1 MNTVF
6 VTHPRNMLERYFGDK
21 ALAELRARAR
31 VKLNAGHRELTT
43 DELAIA
49 ARDCDVIIAYRQ
61 TPAPRALF
69 TALPGLAAL
78 VRCAVDIRTIDVDAA
93 CEHGVLVTQASAGFV
108 PSVSEWVI
116 GVMVAMARGIDTY
129 AAAYHRGV
137 PAEPAM
143 GRQLRGAT
151 LGVIGYGQISRYL
164 CDVACALGMR
174 VVVADP
180 YADVERHTLEQVTLP
195 ALLGMSDF
203 VVCLA
208 PATAETAH
216 LMNVRT
222 FASMK
227 PGTYFINAARG
238 ELVDEAALRCAL
250 DSGHLAGCA
259 LDVGSE
265 PDQMPSL
272 LLARH
277 PKVIATPHI
286 GGLTPEAI
294 EHQALQTVSQ
304 VEAIFRGEIPEGA
317 VNAPHAS
324 RLSRFAHG
332 GSTGTDNGGIANAPF
347 SVPDRN

>member
-6 VTHPRNMLERYFGDK
+6 VSHPENMLERYFGDK
-21 ALAELRARAR
+21 ALAELSALAQ
-31 VKLNAGHRELTT
+31 VKLNAERRELTT
-43 DELAIA
+43 EELADA
-49 ARDCDVIIAYRQ
+49 ARGCDAIIAYRQ
-61 TPAPRALF
+61 TPAPRSLF
-69 TALPGLAAL
+69 AALPDLAAL

-93 CEHGVLVTQASAGFV
+93 SEHGVLVTQASAGFV

-116 GVMVAMARGIDTY
+116 GVMLAMARGIGRYT
-129 AAAYHRGV
+129 AAYHRGV
-137 PAEPAM
+137 PLAPVM
-143 GRQLRGAT
+143 GRELRGAT
-151 LGVIGYGQISRYL
+151 LGVVGYGQISRYL

-180 YADVERHTLEQVTLP
+180 YTDVDRHTLQQVTLP

-208 PATAETAH
+208 PATAETAN
-216 LMNVRT
+216 LMNAQA

-227 PGTYFINAARG
+227 PGAYFINASRG
-238 ELVDEAALRCAL
+238 ELVDEAALLSAL

-272 LLARH
+272 VLARH
-277 PKVIATPHI
+277 PDVIATPHI
-286 GGLTPEAI
+286 GGLTPQAI

-304 VEAIFRGEIPEGA
+304 IGAILRGEIPEGA
-317 VNAPHAS
+317 VNARHAS
-324 RLSRFAHG
+324 RLNRFARGGSAGTGHG
-332 GSTGTDNGGIANAPF
+332 GMSSAPSFVSGGN
-347 SVPDRN
+347 

>member
-6 VTHPRNMLERYFGDK
+6 VSHPSNMLERYFGDK
-21 ALAELRARAR
+21 ALAALRAFAD
-31 VKLNAGHRELTT
+31 VKLNAEQRELTT
-43 DELAIA
+43 GELAA
-49 ARDCDVIIAYRQ
+49 AAHGCDAIIAYRQ
-61 TPAPRALF
+61 TPAPRELF
-69 TALPGLAAL
+69 AALPELAAL
-78 VRCAVDIRTIDVDAA
+78 VRCAVDIRTIDVEAA
-93 CEHGVLVTQASAGFV
+93 SEHGVLVTQASAGFV

-116 GVMVAMARGIDTY
+116 GVMLVMARGIDTY
-129 AAAYHRGV
+129 AATYRRGAR
-137 PAEPAM
+137 AEPVM

-164 CDVACALGMR
+164 CDVASALGMR
-174 VVVADP
+174 VVVSDP
-180 YADVERHTLEQVTLP
+180 YTQVDQPALEQVTLP
-195 ALLGMSDF
+195 ALLGISDF

-216 LMNVRT
+216 LMNAQA

-227 PGTYFINAARG
+227 AGAYFINASRG
-238 ELVDEAALRCAL
+238 ELVDEAALLQAL

-277 PKVIATPHI
+277 PRVIATPHI

-304 VEAIFRGEIPEGA
+304 VSAILRGDIPEGA
-317 VNAPHAS
+317 VNARHAN
-324 RLSRFAHG
+324 RLDRFAKGHG
-332 GSTGTDNGGIANAPF
+332 GGTTSAPSFASDNH
-347 SVPDRN
+347 

>member
-6 VTHPRNMLERYFGDK
+6 VTHPQNMLERYFGDK
-21 ALAELRARAR
+21 ALAELRALAH
-31 VKLNAGHRELTT
+31 VKLNTGRRELTT

-93 CEHGVLVTQASAGFV
+93 SGHGVLVTQASAGFV
-108 PSVSEWVI
+108 PAVSEWVI
-116 GVMVAMARGIDTY
+116 GVMLAMARGIDSY
-129 AAAYHRGV
+129 AAAYRRGE

-174 VVVADP
+174 VVVSDP
-180 YADVERHTLEQVTLP
+180 YTDVAQPTLEQVALP
-195 ALLGMSDF
+195 TLLGTSDF

-216 LMNVRT
+216 LMNART
-222 FASMK
+222 FGSMK
-227 PGTYFINAARG
+227 PGAYFINAARG
-238 ELVDEAALRCAL
+238 ELVDEAALLYAL
-250 DSGHLAGCA
+250 ESGHLAGCA

-272 LLARH
+272 VLARH

-317 VNAPHAS
+317 VNARHAS
-324 RLSRFAHG
+324 RLNRFARG
-332 GSTGTDNGGIANAPF
+332 GSAGTGHGGIADAPL
-347 SVPDRN
+347 SVSDGN

>member
-6 VTHPRNMLERYFGDK
+6 VTHPHTMLERYFGDK
-21 ALAELRARAR
+21 ALAGLRALAQ
-31 VKLNAGHRELTT
+31 VKLNAECRELTT
-43 DELAIA
+43 DELANA
-49 ARDCDVIIAYRQ
+49 ARGCDVIIAYRQ
-61 TPAPRALF
+61 TPAPPGLF
-69 TALPGLAAL
+69 AALPELAAL

-93 CEHGVLVTQASAGFV
+93 SEHGVLVTQASAGFV

-116 GVMVAMARGIDTY
+116 GVMLAMARGIESY
-129 AAAYHRGV
+129 AAAYHRG
-137 PAEPAM
+137 EPVEPVM

-164 CDVACALGMR
+164 CDAACALGMR
-174 VVVADP
+174 VVVSDP
-180 YADVERHTLEQVTLP
+180 YTEVTQPTLQQVPLP
-195 ALLGMSDF
+195 TLLGMSDF

-208 PATAETAH
+208 PATAETAK
-216 LMNVRT
+216 LMNAGT
-222 FASMK
+222 FAAMTR
-227 PGTYFINAARG
+227 GAYFINAARG
-238 ELVDEAALRCAL
+238 ELVDEAALLAAL

-265 PDQMPSL
+265 PDQMPSR

-304 VEAIFRGEIPEGA
+304 VEAILRGEIPAGA
-317 VNAPHAS
+317 VNGPHAS
-324 RLSRFAHG
+324 RLHRFAQG
-332 GSTGTDNGGIANAPF
+332 GQAGASAPSF
-347 SVPDRN
+347 SSDSN